1 MLSAEI
7 IAIGSELLT
16 PEKTDTNSLW
26 LTGKLNEIGID
37 VKLKTIVGDDSAR
50 LEETI
55 KDAVKRSDVVITTGG
70 LGPTEDDITRTI
82 SARAIGRE
90 LVFHEDIVESLRVR
104 FRAWGREMPEINKRQ
119 AYVIE
124 GAEILPNPNGSAVGM
139 MSKIGEKFLVI
150 LPGPPRENQ
159 PMFNDFVF
167 QKLKEKAGEIVFRKR
182 ILKVSGIGE
191 SAIDEAISPIY
202 SAYENVSTS
211 ILFNKSEVEVHL
223 TASGKNDREADALNE
238 EIAAKIV
245 ETLGVAVFSTSGE
258 EMEEVV
264 GKLLVENGKTLSVAE
279 SCTGGLIS
287 QRLTDISGSSRY
299 FIEGVIAY
307 ANEAKMSA
315 LGVSPEIL
323 EQHGAV
329 SNETAEAMAK
339 GMRERAKTDYAISIT
354 GIAGPSGGTE
364 EKPVGT
370 VFIGYSD
377 ANLTKS
383 FKIVLPGDRFL
394 IRWRSSQTALDYLR
408 RQILKQI

>member
-37 VKLKTIVGDDSAR
+37 VKLKTIVGDDSLR

-55 KDAVKRSDVVITTGG
+55 NDAVKRSDIVITTGG
-70 LGPTEDDITRTI
+70 LGPTEDDITRAV

-90 LVFHEDIVESLRVR
+90 LVFHQDIVDHLRER

-124 GAEILPNPNGSAVGM
+124 GAAVLPNPNGSAVGM
-139 MSKIGEKFLVI
+139 SVRIGEKFLII

-167 QKLKEKAGEIVFRKR
+167 QQLREKSGAIVFKKR
-182 ILKVSGIGE
+182 VLKVSGLGE
-191 SAIDEAISPIY
+191 SAIDEAIAPIY
-202 SAYENVSTS
+202 SVYKNVSTS

-223 TASGKNDREADALNE
+223 TAQGVNESEADALNE
-238 EIAAKIV
+238 EIAARIV
-245 ETLGVAVFSTSGE
+245 EKLGIAVFSTSGE

-264 GKLLVENGKTLSVAE
+264 GKLLVKNGKTLSVAE

-287 QRLTDISGSSRY
+287 QRLTDISGSSAY
-299 FIEGVIAY
+299 FIEAVIAY
-307 ANEAKMSA
+307 ANQAKIET
-315 LGVSPEIL
+315 LGVAPAIIETY
-323 EQHGAV
+323 GAV
-329 SNETAEAMAK
+329 SAETAEAMAK
-339 GMRERAKTDYAISIT
+339 GMRTRAKTDYAISIT
-354 GIAGPSGGTE
+354 GIAGPTGGTE

-370 VFIGYSD
+370 VFIGYAD
-377 ANLTKS
+377 ETRVKS
-383 FKIVLPGDRFL
+383 FKITLPGDRYL
-394 IRWRSSQTALDYLR
+394 IRWRSSQAALDYLR
-408 RQILKQI
+408 RQILKK